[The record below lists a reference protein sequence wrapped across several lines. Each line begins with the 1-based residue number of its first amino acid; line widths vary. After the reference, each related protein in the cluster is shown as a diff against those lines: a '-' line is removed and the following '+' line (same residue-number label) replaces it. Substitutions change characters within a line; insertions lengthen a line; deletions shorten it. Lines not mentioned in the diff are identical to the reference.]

1 LELLFRF
8 TELLFLLVELL
19 LLFTAPEDLVVDRV
33 LLTVPELLLEDWLR
47 LIIPLLLLLDELRRF
62 TVPELREVDRV
73 RFTVPEL
80 RLVFLVLLTV
90 LLFAELDPLLLRTVD
105 DERVRF
111 TVDRVRFTRSLLA
124 DDRTFVRTALRLT
137 LASFLVERV
146 TLDRFRDASALVL
159 GLYVLDGL
167 LTTVFA

>member
-19 LLFTAPEDLVVDRV
+19 LLFTAPEDLV
-33 LLTVPELLLEDWLR
+33 
-47 LIIPLLLLLDELRRF
+47 
-62 TVPELREVDRV
+62 VDRV